1 MGVELPLIPAEPVRL
16 RAGTRVRASKRQRL
30 TGLAA
35 ALLLE
40 ALVVIALLTI
50 GARTAVDL
58 SRQGEPLKTFEI
70 AVPQPEAVVQAQP
83 QKVEPR
89 VADQRAKPVLRPSPE
104 APAPAAT
111 TPAPPAA
118 AQPSPL
124 VKLSRDELASVD
136 LRSIPSVSGPPARA
150 GPPAPPAAA
159 DTPLVDG
166 SGPNGERLYAA
177 AWYREPYD
185 SELKGYLSTAQPGWA
200 TIACRTVPDFRVDDC
215 VAVAEWP
222 RGSQLARAV
231 LAAAW
236 QFKVRPP
243 RIGGRSQVG
252 EWVRIRIDYGVKRRN
267 AWEKEHG

>member
-1 MGVELPLIPAEPVRL
+1 MGVELPLIPDEPVRL
-16 RAGTRVRASKRQRL
+16 RAGTRVRASRRRRL

-40 ALVVIALLTI
+40 ALVVIVLLTL
-50 GARTAVDL
+50 GTRTVVDMG
-58 SRQGEPLKTFEI
+58 REGEPLKTFDI
-70 AVPQPEAVVQAQP
+70 ASPEPDVAEPARPETQP
-83 QKVEPR
+83 QASAAAPQVR
-89 VADQRAKPVLRPSPE
+89 PVTPPPATPPSPVSP
-104 APAPAAT
+104 PAPVTPA
-111 TPAPPAA
+111 PAPPA
-118 AQPSPL
+118 PL
-124 VKLSRDELASVD
+124 VQLSRDELASAD
-136 LRSIPSVSGPPARA
+136 LRSRPSSSGPPAKA
-150 GPPAPPAAA
+150 GPPAPPSAA

-166 SGPNGERLYAA
+166 SGPNGEKLYAA

-185 SELKGYLSTAQPGWA
+185 SEMRGYLSTAQPGWA

-243 RIGGRSQVG
+243 RIGGQSQVG

-267 AWEKEHG
+267 AWE